1 MGSVLVVAMHATY
14 ILLLLTIWSIT
25 KAANSFETLEV
36 TDNPCEESHVC
47 IPRESCSSYSESIAK
62 LRILP
67 RTEFLLEV
75 RKLICNKEKRGI
87 CCNIAED
94 VEAEQLDKNLMED
107 NNEEKKTEEGDNRR
121 KTRDLT
127 WNWILLL
134 YCQDLGLDC
143 QQPLQNVARNA
154 FGTREEV
161 REEKSVAAWQLL
173 DEDVALVS
181 RICVHPGI
189 TLLV

>member
-1 MGSVLVVAMHATY
+1 MHATY
-14 ILLLLTIWSIT
+14 FLLLLTIWSLT

-47 IPRESCSSYSESIAK
+47 IPRESCSSYKESIAK

-75 RKLICNKEKRGI
+75 RKLVCNKEKRGI

-107 NNEEKKTEEGDNRR
+107 NNEEKKTEEGDN
-121 KTRDLT
+121 
-127 WNWILLL
+127 
-134 YCQDLGLDC
+134 
-143 QQPLQNVARNA
+143 
-154 FGTREEV
+154 
-161 REEKSVAAWQLL
+161 EEKDAGPDLSGPRPRLPTTAAK
-173 DEDVALVS
+173 
-181 RICVHPGI
+181 CCK
-189 TLLV
+189 